1 MLITKTTRVIYRN
14 EVGGEIEFSPF
25 SSYFLETFEEELKN
39 SITTNKTNLIHG
51 ENFISNTL
59 ESRYISIA
67 GIIDKN
73 ATTKALIRNLIRV
86 VNPTL
91 KGKLIYRNE
100 NETKEIEVIPE
111 EIPDPQANGGLIRY
125 EISLVANNPFWK
137 NTENVENI
145 ALWTP
150 KLHFPLIIPKR
161 KGFVFGVKKSAFEKL
176 IENEG
181 DVESGFR
188 VVFKARSGTVK
199 NPKLLNKLTGEFI
212 RLNYSME
219 KGDSIEVI
227 SYPEKK
233 KVTVNTI
240 INGFRFLD
248 IESVFFTLDVGRNIL
263 QYDADVNK
271 TNLDVILYYTPR
283 FLGV

>member
-1 MLITKTTRVIYRN
+1 MLITKSTRLIYRN

-25 SSYFLETFEEELKN
+25 SAYFPEHIEEDTKN
-39 SITTNKTNLIHG
+39 NITTNKTNLIHG

-91 KGKLIYRNE
+91 KGKLIYQNE

-111 EIPDPQANGGLIRY
+111 EIPDTQENDGLIRY
-125 EISLVANNPFWK
+125 DISLMACNPFWK
-137 NTENVENI
+137 NTESIENI

-150 KLHFPLIIPKR
+150 KLHFPLVIPKNQ
-161 KGFVFGVKKSAFEKL
+161 GMVFGVKKSAFEKL

-188 VVFKARSGTVK
+188 VVFKARNGTVN
-199 NPKLLNKLTGEFI
+199 NPQLLNKLTGEFI
-212 RLNYSME
+212 RINYAME

-227 SYPEKK
+227 CYPEKK
-233 KVTVNTI
+233 KVTVNSI

-248 IESVFFTLDVGRNIL
+248 IESTFFTLDVGRNIL
-263 QYDADVNK
+263 QYNADVNK